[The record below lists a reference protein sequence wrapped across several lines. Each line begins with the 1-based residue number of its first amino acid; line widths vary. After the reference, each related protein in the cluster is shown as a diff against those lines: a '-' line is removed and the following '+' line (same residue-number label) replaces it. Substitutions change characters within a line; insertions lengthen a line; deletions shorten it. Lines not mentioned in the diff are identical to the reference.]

1 MLRLRFRE
9 ILPDRSEED
18 AARLALRSRGDQPKT
33 VHVPGLRREGD
44 QIRADLAT
52 IPLPDGTWDV
62 MWVSRDGRS
71 EPVATRDPGF
81 SLAERAAYLAEPR
94 DRELRVIRG
103 PEGRLRLR
111 SAPARPYAEVEWVD
125 VTDSHVAISGVLAYV
140 PRTPGRQE
148 ARLVARQRELSG
160 VLTVDAEVADGAFS
174 VRVPLADMAAAH
186 ESARAHNEWDLW
198 LTTPADGRELRLAS
212 LADDIV
218 GKKKRISF
226 PSTVL
231 AGAAGRV
238 RIRPYYTVHDHLSL
252 LATEAGAKAGAGR

>member
-9 ILPDRSEED
+9 FGTDRSEEG
-18 AARLALRSRGDQPKT
+18 APRLALRSRGDRPKT

-52 IPLPDGTWDV
+52 VSLPDGTWDV
-62 MWVSRDGRS
+62 MLLSRDGEP

-94 DRELRVIRG
+94 ERELRVIRG
-103 PEGRLRLR
+103 PEGRLRVR
-111 SAPARPYAEVEWVD
+111 SATAKPYAEVEWVD
-125 VTDSHVAISGVLAYV
+125 VADGHVELSGVLAYV
-140 PRTPGRQE
+140 PRRAGRQE

-160 VLTVDAEVADGAFS
+160 VCTVDAEVTDGAFR
-174 VRVPLADMAAAH
+174 VRVPLADMVAAH
-186 ESARAHNEWDLW
+186 EPARAHNEWDLW
-198 LTTPADGRELRLAS
+198 LCTPEGELRLAS

-218 GKKKRISF
+218 GKKRRISF
-226 PSTVL
+226 PATVL
-231 AGAAGRV
+231 PGAGRRV

-252 LATEAGAKAGAGR
+252 LATLAGAER